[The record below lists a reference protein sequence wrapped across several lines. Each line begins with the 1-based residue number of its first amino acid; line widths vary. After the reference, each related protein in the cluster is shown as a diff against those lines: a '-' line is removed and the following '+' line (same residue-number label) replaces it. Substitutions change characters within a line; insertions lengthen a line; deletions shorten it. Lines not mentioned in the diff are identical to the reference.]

1 MCGRFTLRTNSAAW
15 CQQFLPNLDP
25 ADWSPAAAP
34 RYNIAPTQ
42 MIPCILR
49 ETTGDPRKVV
59 TMRWGLVPPWAKDL
73 AIGNRMI
80 NARGET
86 VDEKPSFRKSLMAR
100 RCLIPAD
107 GYFEWQ
113 KTSDGKQPY
122 LIEMAAGGVFAMAG
136 LWEENRK
143 ATGDGTTLLS
153 CTVITTDANRTTG
166 QVHDRMPVIL
176 DPDQYDRWLD
186 PGFRDTGA
194 LKGMLDSA
202 AEDLL
207 ELTPVSRHVNN
218 PKNDDAQCVS
228 PLTL

>member
-1 MCGRFTLRTNSAAW
+1 
-15 CQQFLPNLDP
+15 
-25 ADWSPAAAP
+25 
-34 RYNIAPTQ
+34 
-42 MIPCILR
+42 
-49 ETTGDPRKVV
+49 
-59 TMRWGLVPPWAKDL
+59 MRWGLVPPWAEDL
-73 AIGNRMI
+73 AIGSRMI

-86 VDEKPSFRKSLMAR
+86 VDQKPSFRKAFASR

-122 LIEMAAGGVFAMAG
+122 LIELAAAGVFAMAG

-143 ATGDGTTLLS
+143 AIGDGTTLLS
-153 CTVITTDANRTTG
+153 CTVITTEANRTTG

-186 PGFRDTGA
+186 PGFRDTET

-202 AEDLL
+202 PENLL
-207 ELTPVSRHVNN
+207 SLTPVSRHVNN
-218 PKNDDAQCVS
+218 PKNDDTQCVS
-228 PLTL
+228 PPAN